1 MHVCRYNSR
10 FQVYSK
16 SLCVKCISVDV
27 KWPYM
32 WSFQFL
38 FHLTPITECTHC
50 HECKHIKSEHTVIF
64 HNWSLTL
71 LWKMCIPFLALD
83 TSSLWCLQSFSF
95 YCSGYLIARDGHFW
109 RRMLVRIQ
117 FLPVIVSYSDTY
129 VLDHWWQELLEDLI
143 SKKCWNVYACFVFCK
158 CACDIV

>member
-1 MHVCRYNSR
+1 MHVCRYNSG

-16 SLCVKCISVDV
+16 SLCVKCINVDV

-38 FHLTPITECTHC
+38 FHLTRNTECTQC
-50 HECKHIKSEHTVIF
+50 HECKHVKSEHTVIF
-64 HNWSLTL
+64 HNWSLTV
-71 LWKMCIPFLALD
+71 LWKICIPFLALD
-83 TSSLWCLQSFSF
+83 ISSLWCLQSFSF

-129 VLDHWWQELLEDLI
+129 ILDHCWQELREDLI
-143 SKKCWNVYACFVFCK
+143 CKKCINVYACFVFCK

>member
-10 FQVYSK
+10 FQVYSI
-16 SLCVKCISVDV
+16 SLCVKWINVDV

-38 FHLTPITECTHC
+38 FHLTPNTECTQC
-50 HECKHIKSEHTVIF
+50 HECKPTKSEHTVIF
-64 HNWSLTL
+64 YNWSLTV

-117 FLPVIVSYSDTY
+117 FLSVISIIFWHISTRPLLTRIVRR
-129 VLDHWWQELLEDLI
+129 LDSQEMLKCVCLFCDL
-143 SKKCWNVYACFVFCK
+143 
-158 CACDIV
+158 